1 MHSPRAA
8 PKRRSMMRLRSM
20 SISSSPSEPMARRLR
35 QHSAVKAVTVKV
47 AQTPLANAM
56 LTHWWSATSLSQA

>member
-1 MHSPRAA
+1 
-8 PKRRSMMRLRSM
+8 MMRLFSM
-20 SISSSPSEPMARRLR
+20 SISSSPSEPIARRLR

-47 AQTPLANAM
+47 AQTPFSNAM